1 MANIVWEDCRTNPQI
16 EGPFLS
22 YVTETSTKHF
32 ADWLLGITKIAPNG
46 IQYAGR
52 FGYIIPS
59 NIISEFKKE
68 QQKKKVMK
76 LTKDKTIIDGLM
88 DMLQDLYNQENT
100 LYNDL
105 GCKDFEGFK
114 KIWEG
119 QSVRNQDNDK
129 KEIYN
134 YWLNKYLELL
144 TGETQ
149 RLLTSSNRTLIERI
163 LALASIELQSI
174 GIEGDI
180 EHYKKDIKNL
190 LTEQK
195 YLEISDVVYKE
206 TGNKIDVWVPTK
218 EKYKNDDD
226 FTDALT
232 DFFDSVAAEQVT
244 NEVVNDI
251 EDSLWG
257 QLGKAIGT
265 VSEKSVRKSSPRN
278 AKVNKMNRWKVTVNF
293 GQQKDPKLYMDI
305 YKKVWAF
312 MKTAIV
318 YKLNKTEYEQW
329 LNDIEEYNIQDYV
342 RRRIQQL
349 CKVFCRDNPNLSF
362 SGQGKMN
369 NAIQGFFGELYTF
382 GKEYFNLKHYAKD
395 NKVKINFAN
404 IGSLKTTVKGR
415 NAKATQSGIDNI
427 ITVNNKHYGIQVKN
441 PFTTDL
447 GFYKT
452 YKANYTLNK
461 SEYLYNE
468 IFGFNEQQ
476 QEFFELLNLNLNNTT
491 RPWVLRKNLKDF
503 LYMYTGAFVRLE
515 TEQILDSEFQPYMK
529 ENLKHLKGQSINNVF
544 FVLKGQ
550 LLPSSTILEGIIK
563 QYNYFIESVEQAE
576 KIVSSASNPLQ
587 IRYTNT
593 IKKNIAPS
601 VAASKYD
608 PNYVH
613 QGNAIEVDLKQ
624 IKINTALK
632 LELPSIDSIRK
643 DRLKR

>member
-1 MANIVWEDCRTNPQI
+1 M
-16 EGPFLS
+16 
-22 YVTETSTKHF
+22 TKV
-32 ADWLLGITKIAPNG
+32 APNG

-52 FGYIIPS
+52 FGYIQPS
-59 NIISEFKKE
+59 NIVGELKKA
-68 QQKKKVMK
+68 QRKKKVMK
-76 LTKDKTIIDGLM
+76 LTKDKTVLDGLRE
-88 DMLQDLYNQENT
+88 MLQDLYDQENT
-100 LYNDL
+100 LYRDL
-105 GCKDFEGFK
+105 GCKNFEEFK
-114 KIWEG
+114 TIWEG
-119 QSVRNQDNDK
+119 QVARNQGNDK

-149 RLLTSSNRTLIERI
+149 RILTSSNRTLIERI

-226 FTDALT
+226 FTDALAN
-232 DFFDSVAAEQVT
+232 FFNSVAAEQVT

-265 VSEKSVRKSSPRN
+265 VSEKSARKSSARN

-329 LNDIEEYNIQDYV
+329 LNDIEEYDIQDYV

-395 NKVKINFAN
+395 NKVKISFAN

-452 YKANYTLNK
+452 YKATYILDK

-468 IFGFNEQQ
+468 IFNFDDAQQ
-476 QEFFELLNLNLNNTT
+476 DYFELLNLNLNNTT

-544 FVLKGQ
+544 FILKGQ

-563 QYNYFIESVEQAE
+563 QYNYFIESIEQAE
-576 KIVSSASNPLQ
+576 KLVSGAGNPLQ

-593 IKKNIAPS
+593 VRKNIAPAE
-601 VAASKYD
+601 AALKY
-608 PNYVH
+608 NEKYVDKD
-613 QGNAIEVDLKQ
+613 NKIAEDLKL